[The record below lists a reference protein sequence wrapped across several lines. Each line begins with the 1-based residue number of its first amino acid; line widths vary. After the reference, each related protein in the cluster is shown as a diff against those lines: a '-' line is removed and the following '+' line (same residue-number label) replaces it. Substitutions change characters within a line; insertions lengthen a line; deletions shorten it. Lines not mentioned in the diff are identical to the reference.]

1 MQRIGTRKSMK
12 AIKWWYIAL
21 AVSVVANA
29 IFVRQAF
36 KPTPPV
42 DHSIANQIIANKE
55 KRIQEQKD
63 YIQSLKEEIADA
75 KGREDSL
82 KVENAKIAIKYK
94 LSREEINNIP
104 DTVLRDCM

>member
-1 MQRIGTRKSMK
+1 MLF
-12 AIKWWYIAL
+12 IAHSL
-21 AVSVVANA
+21 DSTTAQLEVTEALYEGCKIREGYYDSLLVSHTL
-29 IFVRQAF
+29 I
-36 KPTPPV
+36 
-42 DHSIANQIIANKE
+42 
-55 KRIQEQKD
+55 IQEQKD

-104 DTVLRDCM
+104 DTVLRDSVHSLLTRY